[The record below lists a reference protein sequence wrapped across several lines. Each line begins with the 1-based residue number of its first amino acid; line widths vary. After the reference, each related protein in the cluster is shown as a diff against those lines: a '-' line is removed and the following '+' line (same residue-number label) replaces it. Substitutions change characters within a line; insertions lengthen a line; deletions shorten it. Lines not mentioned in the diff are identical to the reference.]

1 MQFIDFAPSFGM
13 LDFPHP
19 LLPHD
24 VNVQSIWRRLM
35 VAHEQTCAPCEH
47 QHGQAE
53 RYDSPQQ
60 FQAEVAL
67 DRDGYGSLGE
77 AAVSDCEIENED
89 ENNCRK
95 EAADGNQEDEKR
107 VDACRYRRGLI
118 RQ

>member
-1 MQFIDFAPSFGM
+1 MQLIDFAPSFGM

-19 LLPHD
+19 LLAHD

-35 VAHEQTCAPCEH
+35 VAHEQTGTPREH
-47 QHGQAE
+47 HYRQAE
-53 RYDSPQQ
+53 RYDSPEQL
-60 FQAEVAL
+60 QAEVAL

-77 AAVSDCEIENED
+77 AAVSDCEIENEH

-107 VDACRYRRGLI
+107 VDASCYSRGLI